1 MSTYN
6 VAEFAKLL
14 GVTVKTLQRW
24 DREGRLVPLRSPG
37 NRRLYTDDHL
47 KQILGSKQEKKG
59 QQRLKMGY
67 CRVSS
72 NSQRPD
78 LVNQH
83 RVLAEFCEGQGLV
96 VDEWI
101 EEVGGGLNLRRPK
114 FLALLERILRGEIEV
129 VVIAHKDRLARFGFD
144 LIEYLCQRS
153 GCEIVVMNSEQL
165 SPQEEMIQD
174 LLTIVHTFSARLYG
188 LRNYKKTLREALA
201 LDQSAQD
208 PA

>member
-6 VAEFAKLL
+6 AAEFAKLL

-37 NRRLYTDDHL
+37 NRRIYTDDHL

-59 QQRLKMGY
+59 QPRLKIGY

-72 NSQRPD
+72 HNQRPD
-78 LVNQH
+78 LVNQR
-83 RVLAEFCEGQGLV
+83 RVLVEFCEGKELV
-96 VDEWI
+96 IDEWI

-129 VVIAHKDRLARFGFD
+129 LVIAHKDRLARFGFD

-153 GCEIVVMNSEQL
+153 GCDIVVLNSEQL
-165 SPQEEMIQD
+165 SPQEEMVQD

-188 LRNYKKTLREALA
+188 LRTYKKTLQEALA

-208 PA
+208 PS